1 MLNFVSSSTPAICE
15 LERGTHQTV
24 SGTGSRWPQV
34 NHAIGATSSMYH
46 ASCVTADAADADL
59 IVVELTLNDY
69 PGPEMDITKSP
80 SKCAGRIVSSVGRWT
95 LAQLPPEAETH
106 RARSCH

>member
-1 MLNFVSSSTPAICE
+1 VSSSAACI
-15 LERGTHQTV
+15 ERPVTKV
-24 SGTGSRWPQV
+24 CKCSQV

-69 PGPEMDITKSP
+69 PGPEMDITQSP
-80 SKCAGRIVSSVGRWT
+80 SKCAGRGRHHQNRWPHGFKSGPADSS
-95 LAQLPPEAETH
+95 
-106 RARSCH
+106 RS

>member
-1 MLNFVSSSTPAICE
+1 MCCIGGSDQS
-15 LERGTHQTV
+15 RGV
-24 SGTGSRWPQV
+24 QV

-59 IVVELTLNDY
+59 IIVELTLNDY

-80 SKCAGRIVSSVGRWT
+80 SKCAQV
-95 LAQLPPEAETH
+95 
-106 RARSCH
+106 

>member
-1 MLNFVSSSTPAICE
+1 M
-15 LERGTHQTV
+15 
-24 SGTGSRWPQV
+24 

-80 SKCAGRIVSSVGRWT
+80 SKCAGGVTSSVSRRR
-95 LAQLPPEAETH
+95 LYPLYLEAES
-106 RARSCH
+106 RRVRS